1 MFFPAQLPPLFIGG
15 KLICEPCAEKQK
27 SLVLLKLKSNQKKGA
42 RVALTDDY
50 GSENIDS
57 VSEPGYEVER
67 VVLPQ
72 IASIRQTSE
81 LMGLPPYY
89 LRRLC
94 REVPGLAFQSGVK
107 WYINLGRLAEYYNH
121 KREE

>member
-1 MFFPAQLPPLFIGG
+1 MFFSAQLPPLFIGG
-15 KLICEPCAEKQK
+15 KLIGGPCAEKQK
-27 SLVLLKLKSNQKKGA
+27 SPVLLKLKSNQKKGA